1 MQPSVLNNIDDCRI
15 ISFDR
20 HHSRR
25 KGDLSV
31 VQNGDDGAPFEVR
44 RVFYLYDVP
53 AGSSRGGHAHYATQQ
68 LIVAVSGSFSLKLD
82 DGTASRSITLN
93 RPFMGVLVPAG
104 IWNEL
109 YDFSSGAV
117 VLVMASK
124 PYLEEDYIR
133 RYMDFKAWRAAQ
145 RSLKL

>member
-1 MQPSVLNNIDDCRI
+1 MPQPIANSVDDCRI
-15 ISFDR
+15 IQFDR

-31 VQNGDDGAPFEVR
+31 VQNGDGAPFDVK

-68 LIVAVSGSFSLKLD
+68 LIVAVSGSFCLRLD
-82 DGTASRSITLN
+82 DGVAQRNVVLN
-93 RPFMGVLVPAG
+93 RPFTGVLVPAG

-117 VLVMASK
+117 VLVMASA
-124 PYLEEDYIR
+124 PYREDDYIR
-133 RYMDFKAWRAAQ
+133 KYREFRAFRKAQ